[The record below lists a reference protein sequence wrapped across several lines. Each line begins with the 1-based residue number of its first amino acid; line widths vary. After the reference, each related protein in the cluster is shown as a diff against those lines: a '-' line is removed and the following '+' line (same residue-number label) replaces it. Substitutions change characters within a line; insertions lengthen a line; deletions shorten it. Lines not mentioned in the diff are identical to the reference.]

1 MLIYL
6 SKWIPSSISTCDTMF
21 CSLVVHFSN
30 RKQIPVFLMKC
41 SFFLIVFILMRMS
54 KMRESQTERLHP
66 THLQPTDVPI
76 AQTQRREADAYLFIG
91 LKQKPLHQY
100 ACSWGPLRYQS

>member
-1 MLIYL
+1 
-6 SKWIPSSISTCDTMF
+6 
-21 CSLVVHFSN
+21 
-30 RKQIPVFLMKC
+30 
-41 SFFLIVFILMRMS
+41 
-54 KMRESQTERLHP
+54 MRESQTERLHP